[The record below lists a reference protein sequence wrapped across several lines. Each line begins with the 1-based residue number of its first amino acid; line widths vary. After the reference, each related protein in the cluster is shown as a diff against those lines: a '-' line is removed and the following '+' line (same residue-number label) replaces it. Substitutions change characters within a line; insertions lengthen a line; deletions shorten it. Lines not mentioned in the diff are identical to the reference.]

1 MVKSIVLAIG
11 ILAALGV
18 TAAGAQDLDLEAP
31 APLREPRVPVPEPG
45 PGPSVPYDPAFIR
58 PFTIDRETPDS
69 TGRMGLSG
77 WTAPSTHVGLAG
89 VGEREIGGWLSLGF
103 TWTWGGPPLLT
114 PAPPGASPPP

>member
-1 MVKSIVLAIG
+1 MKSIVLAIG

-58 PFTIDRETPDS
+58 PFTID
-69 TGRMGLSG
+69 
-77 WTAPSTHVGLAG
+77 
-89 VGEREIGGWLSLGF
+89 
-103 TWTWGGPPLLT
+103 
-114 PAPPGASPPP
+114 